1 MDRSI
6 AHMDLDTFFVSV
18 ERLVNSQ
25 LIGKPVLIGGASDRG
40 VVASCSYEARQFGIH
55 SAMPMKLARQLC
67 PEAVLVRGDH
77 EQYSKY
83 SHLVTDIIAD
93 TVPLYEKTSIDEF
106 YLDLTGTDRFFGTY
120 KLASELRQKITR
132 ESGLPISFG
141 LSENKT
147 VSKIATGEAK
157 PAGQL
162 HIDFG
167 AEKPFL
173 APLSVKKIPGIGN
186 KSYQTLRQLG
196 VDKIKTLQEMPP
208 ELLQRVFGKNGRAMW
223 KKSHGKDDSPVVPY
237 SEQKSLSSEQ
247 TFESDTIDISNLKNI
262 LVGITEQLAHKLRAK
277 QKLTAC
283 VTVKLRYANFETFT
297 KQVRLPYTSADHIII
312 PAVKELFEKLYERRM
327 LVRLVGV
334 RFSHLVHGNYQIH
347 LFEDTEER
355 MKLYQAMD
363 LLNARYGSGSVKR
376 AVGLGMRT
384 GDFNPFKG

>member
-162 HIDFG
+162 HIGFG

-247 TFESDTIDISNLKNI
+247 TFESDTIDINNLKNI

>member
-6 AHMDLDTFFVSV
+6 VHLDLDTFFVSV
-18 ERLVNSQ
+18 ERLVNSS
-25 LIGKPVLIGGASDRG
+25 LVGKPVLIGGTSDRG
-40 VVASCSYEARQFGIH
+40 VVSSCSYEARQFGVH

-67 PEAVLVRGDH
+67 PEAILIRGDH

-83 SHLVTDIIAD
+83 SHLVTDIISD
-93 TVPLYEKTSIDEF
+93 TVPVYEKTSIDEF
-106 YLDLTGTDRFFGTY
+106 YVDLSGTDKFFGTY
-120 KLASELRQKITR
+120 KLASELRKRITK

-162 HIDFG
+162 RIDFG
-167 AEKPFL
+167 AEKHFL
-173 APLSVKKIPGIGN
+173 APLSVKKIPGVGN

-196 VDKIKTLQEMPP
+196 VDRIKTLQEMPTR
-208 ELLQRVFGKNGRAMW
+208 LLTQVFGKHGHAMW
-223 KKSHGKDDSPVVPY
+223 KKAHGVDSSPVIPY
-237 SEQKSLSSEQ
+237 SEQKSMSSEQ
-247 TFESDTIDISNLKNI
+247 TFEMDTIDVSHLKNL
-262 LVGITEQLAHKLRAK
+262 LVGMTEQLAHKLRAK

-297 KQVRLPYTSADHIII
+297 KQIRLPYTSADHIII
-312 PAVKELFEKLYERRM
+312 PAVKDLFDKLYERRM

-363 LLNARYGSGSVKR
+363 HLNTRFGSGSVKR
-376 AVGLGMRT
+376 AVGLGMRSHS
-384 GDFNPFKG
+384 FNPFKG

>member
-1 MDRSI
+1 
-6 AHMDLDTFFVSV
+6 MDLDTFFVSV
-18 ERLVNSQ
+18 ERLINSS
-25 LIGKPVLIGGASDRG
+25 LIGKPVLIGGTSGRG
-40 VVASCSYEARQFGIH
+40 VVSSCSYEARQFGVH
-55 SAMPMKLARQLC
+55 SAMPMKLAKQLC
-67 PEAVLVRGDH
+67 PEAILIRGDH

-83 SHLVTDIIAD
+83 SHIVTDIIAD
-93 TVPLYEKTSIDEF
+93 TVPVYEKSSIDEF
-106 YLDLTGTDRFFGTY
+106 YMDLSGTDRFFGTY

-162 HIDFG
+162 RIDFG
-167 AEKPFL
+167 SEKHFL
-173 APLSVKKIPGIGN
+173 APLSVKKIPGVGN

-196 VDKIKTLQEMPP
+196 VDKIRTLQEMPP
-208 ELLQRVFGKNGRAMW
+208 KLLTQVFGKHGHAMW
-223 KKSHGKDDSPVVPY
+223 KKAHGVDSSLVVPY
-237 SEQKSLSSEQ
+237 SEQKSISSEE
-247 TFESDTIDISNLKNI
+247 TFDSDTIDIAHLKNR
-262 LVGITEQLAHKLRAK
+262 LVGMTEQLAHKLRAK

-297 KQVRLPYTSADHIII
+297 KQVKLPYTSADHIII
-312 PAVKELFEKLYERRM
+312 PAVKDLFDKLYERRM

-334 RFSHLVHGNYQIH
+334 RFSQLVHGNYQIH

-363 LLNARYGSGSVKR
+363 VLNVRYGTGSVKR
-376 AVGLGMRT
+376 AVGLGGRSHS
-384 GDFNPFKG
+384 FNPFKG